1 MDEMEIDSSM
11 KKIKKLATQDVLKK
25 WETAHEK
32 WRKGI
37 STPYPPL
44 IQISTRIK
52 DLVDE
57 ILKFGDIPEELLG
70 RIGRVLGDRWRD
82 KNGDN

>member
-11 KKIKKLATQDVLKK
+11 KKIKKLATQDALKK

-37 STPYPPL
+37 FTRYPPL
-44 IQISTRIK
+44 IHLPVRIK

-57 ILKFGDIPEELLG
+57 ILSLEDIPEELLNKISKTLG
-70 RIGRVLGDRWRD
+70 ERWLRIGDS
-82 KNGDN
+82 K